1 MFFVLVFA
9 LLLVHV
15 LAFVHV
21 RFWLCDNQDG
31 RGWNTCRQQPAG
43 SSIHITM
50 SLRICICNFIFICIC
65 ICVCVCV
72 CVFIGIPVSSNWLAV
87 AYSLQ
92 ENITHLL
99 VFSVWCLLVASLV
112 VVVVVFYISNKQL
125 FAHKSPSQFTSTDR
139 KNYFQHIFTQDVKR
153 SKSM

>member
-1 MFFVLVFA
+1 M
-9 LLLVHV
+9 
-15 LAFVHV
+15 
-21 RFWLCDNQDG
+21 CDNQDG

-50 SLRICICNFIFICIC
+50 SLRICICICVCICICIC

-72 CVFIGIPVSSNWLAV
+72 LIGIPVSSNWLAV

-112 VVVVVFYISNKQL
+112 VVVVVFYITFPTSSDLRIKVPLNSHQL
-125 FAHKSPSQFTSTDR
+125 TR
-139 KNYFQHIFTQDVKR
+139 RIIFNISSHMIMHVKR
-153 SKSM
+153 SKSMQKLKL